1 MAKINHNNS
10 LDTIDELLTDAKQ
23 RGIIHLTSDLVE
35 VSDRKL
41 NINGRQLLNF
51 GTCGYLGLELDER
64 LKEGAIDFIRKFG
77 TQFGISRTYLS
88 SGINVEMEHYL
99 SQMYDGRPVITYSST
114 SSGHV
119 SVIPTLINYD
129 DAIILDQQV
138 HMSIQTA
145 SQLLRQKGVPVEM
158 IRHSNMEMLER
169 QLEHLSPRHKNIWY
183 MVDGVYSM
191 YGDVAPM
198 DQLLPLLEKY
208 EQLHIYIDDAHGMSW
223 HGKNGTGYINSQM
236 PIHDRIMLMTTMGKG
251 FGVVGGIAVFPT
263 EEMFRRVRIFG
274 GPLTYSHPITPPI
287 IGAAIASA
295 KIHLSDE
302 IYSIQ
307 NELKQNMDYCNE
319 LMAKTDLTMISN
331 PSTPIF
337 FIGMGQPKVGY
348 NMVNRMLNDGFFV
361 NLALFPAV
369 SVKNTG
375 IRFSMSRQVNK
386 EEIRDFVNALSYHYP
401 KALEE
406 EGRTMEDVRKAFKLA
421 VEAKEMTHKRL
432 AKKPATELLVQMETT
447 AKNLDEAEW
456 NKLLGHNGTFDVDGL
471 LSLEDVFSNNDRPE
485 ENWSFYYFIIR
496 DKDGTP
502 VVATFFSEGISKD
515 DMMAQESVSLQIEE
529 KRRADPYYLTSKTLT
544 MGSMLSEGRHCY
556 INKKSQHWQKAVLL
570 LLENVYKIKEEH
582 NINTLLL
589 RDFDKDDQ
597 DLKDLLLNEGFVPLN
612 MPNSNVI
619 ENAAWHTKEELLNEV
634 TIRNKRHIKFDV
646 FKHEHAFELEYKKE
660 ITEEE
665 AEHFYKLY
673 CNVELRNKAFNMFP
687 YPKTILK
694 KLSAHPGWE
703 FIVLKLKPGF
713 DKRAHRKAVAVA
725 WCYKAAG
732 HYVYMIVGI
741 DYDYNAA
748 FKVYKQAM
756 YQVVQRAR
764 NLNLSQI
771 YLGLSADFEKGK
783 YGAKQHARVAYL
795 QVKDN
800 FNMEVIE
807 SMSASVTV

>member
-23 RGIIHLTSDLVE
+23 RGIIHLTSDLID

-41 NINGRQLLNF
+41 NVNGRQLLNF

-64 LKEGAIDFIRKFG
+64 LKEGAIDYIRKFG

-99 SQMYDGRPVITYSST
+99 SQMYDNRPVITYSST
-114 SSGHV
+114 SSGHI

-145 SQLLRQKGVPVEM
+145 SQLLRQKGVPIEM

-169 QLEHLSPRHKNIWY
+169 LLEQLSRKHKKIWY
-183 MVDGVYSM
+183 MIDGVYSM

-198 DQLLPLLEKY
+198 DSLLPLLEKY
-208 EQLHIYIDDAHGMSW
+208 EQLHIYVDDAHGMSW

-236 PIHDRIMLMTTMGKG
+236 PIHERIMLMTTMGKG

-263 EEMFRRVRIFG
+263 QELFRKVRIFG

-319 LMAKTDLTMISN
+319 LLAKTELTMISN
-331 PSTPIF
+331 PATPIF

-348 NMVNRMLNDGFFV
+348 NMVSRMLNDGFFV

-375 IRFSMSRQVNK
+375 IRFSISRQVNK
-386 EEIRDFVNALSYHYP
+386 NEIRDFIEAMSYHYP

-406 EGRTMEDVRKAFKLA
+406 EGRTMEDVRKAFKVA
-421 VEAKEMTHKRL
+421 SEAKAMVDKKL
-432 AKKPATELLVQMETT
+432 AQKNSGGLSVQMETT
-447 AKNLDEAEW
+447 AKNIDKAEW
-456 NKLLGHNGTFDVDGL
+456 DKLLGNNGTFDRDGL
-471 LSLEDVFSNNDRPE
+471 LALEDVFSHNEKPE
-485 ENWSFYYFIIR
+485 ENWKFYYFIVR
-496 DKDGTP
+496 DKDQVP

-515 DMMAQESVSLQIEE
+515 DMLAQESVSLQIEE
-529 KRRADPYYLTSKTLT
+529 KRRIDPYYLTSKTIT
-544 MGSMLSEGRHCY
+544 MGSMLSEGHHCY
-556 INKKSQHWQKAVLL
+556 IDKKNTQWKKAVML
-570 LLENVYKIKEEH
+570 LLESVYKLKEEH

-589 RDFDKDDQ
+589 RDFDKEDLE
-597 DLKDLLLNEGFVPLN
+597 LKDLLLNEGFVPVN

-619 ENAAWHTKEELLNEV
+619 ENAGWHTKEELLQIV
-634 TIRNKRHIKFDV
+634 TPRNKRHIKFDV
-646 FKHEHAFELEYKKE
+646 FKHEHLFDVEYKKE
-660 ITEEE
+660 LTKDEV
-665 AEHFYKLY
+665 EHFYNLY
-673 CNVELRNKAFNMFP
+673 LNVEMRNKAFNMFH

-694 KLSAHPGWE
+694 KLSAHPNWE
-703 FIVLKLKPGF
+703 FIVLKLKPPF
-713 DKRAHRKAVAVA
+713 DERAERKAVAA
-725 WCYKAAG
+725 MWCYKAAG

-741 DYDYNAA
+741 DYNYNAA

-764 NLNLSQI
+764 HLNLPKI